1 MKFLYDKIML
11 MADKDMGNIIYIS
24 SIFSLVLLIFFTTF
38 QNSFSLVNSKSPFS
52 ESNAKIE
59 NISSSTSDGKYFVNL
74 QYGPEIK
81 NGEPTFFMVNM
92 FENNKDKQTSMRHV
106 DCDFII
112 QRDGIELY
120 KMSTKYGE
128 PFYHS
133 INGVMLPS
141 FRFSDSGKYTIS
153 VEIAAQFFIPITPE
167 FANFSAIVT
176 PTPDGDLK
184 ITLSA

>member
-1 MKFLYDKIML
+1 ML
-11 MADKDMGNIIYIS
+11 MGDKDMGNIIYIS
-24 SIFSLVLLIFFTTF
+24 SIISLVLLIFFTTF

-153 VEIAAQFFIPITPE
+153 VEIAAQFFIPIGPV
-167 FANFSAIVT
+167 FANFSAAVS
-176 PTPDGDLK
+176 PTSDGNLK
-184 ITLSA
+184 VNLST

>member
-1 MKFLYDKIML
+1 MIISLLLLYI
-11 MADKDMGNIIYIS
+11 
-24 SIFSLVLLIFFTTF
+24 TTL

-52 ESNAKIE
+52 ESNAKIK

-81 NGEPTFFMVNM
+81 SGEPTFFMVNM
-92 FENNKDKQTSMRHV
+92 FDNNKDKQIRMRHV

-120 KMSTKYGE
+120 KMSKKYGE

-141 FRFSDSGKYTIS
+141 FLFSEPGNYTIS
-153 VEIAAQFFIPITPE
+153 VEIAAELFIPIGPV
-167 FANFSAIVT
+167 FANYSSLLLQTETWKSNYQLRYTKVLTFVRFTFIAKKVNT
-176 PTPDGDLK
+176 M
-184 ITLSA
+184 

>member
-1 MKFLYDKIML
+1 ML

-153 VEIAAQFFIPITPE
+153 VEIAAQLFIPITPV
-167 FANFSAIVT
+167 FDNFSAAIYT
-176 PTPDGDLK
+176 NMIIDIL
-184 ITLSA
+184 

>member
-1 MKFLYDKIML
+1 MGDKGMRNITCISLIISLLLLLYI
-11 MADKDMGNIIYIS
+11 
-24 SIFSLVLLIFFTTF
+24 TTL
-38 QNSFSLVNSKSPFS
+38 QNSFSLINTKSPFS
-52 ESNAKIE
+52 ESDAKIE
-59 NISSSTSDGKYFVNL
+59 SISSGTSDGKYFVNL
-74 QYGPEIK
+74 QYGPALVRK
-81 NGEPTFFMVNM
+81 GEPTFFMANL
-92 FENNKDKQTSMRHV
+92 FDNTGDKQIRMRHV

-141 FRFSDSGKYTIS
+141 FRFSEPGNYTIS
-153 VEIAAQFFIPITPE
+153 VEIAAQLFIPITPV

-176 PTPDGDLK
+176 PTPDVDLK
-184 ITLSA
+184 INLST

>member
-1 MKFLYDKIML
+1 MRNITCISLIISLLLLLYI
-11 MADKDMGNIIYIS
+11 
-24 SIFSLVLLIFFTTF
+24 TTL
-38 QNSFSLVNSKSPFS
+38 QNSFSLANTKSPFS
-52 ESNAKIE
+52 ESTAKIN

-81 NGEPTFFMVNM
+81 TGEPTFFMVNM
-92 FENNKDKQTSMRHV
+92 FDNNKDKQIRMRHV

-112 QRDGIELY
+112 QRDGIELF

-141 FRFSDSGKYTIS
+141 FPFSEPGNYTIS
-153 VEIAAQFFIPITPE
+153 VEIAAELFIPIIPV
-167 FANFSAIVT
+167 FANFSAAIS
-176 PTPDGDLK
+176 PTADGNLEIK
-184 ITLSA
+184 LSP

>member
-1 MKFLYDKIML
+1 MINSLLLLYI
-11 MADKDMGNIIYIS
+11 
-24 SIFSLVLLIFFTTF
+24 TTL

-52 ESNAKIE
+52 ESNAKIK

-81 NGEPTFFMVNM
+81 SGEPTFFMVNM
-92 FENNKDKQTSMRHV
+92 FDNNKDEQIRMRHV

-141 FRFSDSGKYTIS
+141 FRFSEPGNYTIS
-153 VEIAAQFFIPITPE
+153 VEIAAELFIPIGPV
-167 FANFSAIVT
+167 FANFSAVVS
-176 PTPDGDLK
+176 PAADGNLEIK
-184 ITLSA
+184 LST

>member
-1 MKFLYDKIML
+1 MRNITCISLIISLLLLLYI
-11 MADKDMGNIIYIS
+11 
-24 SIFSLVLLIFFTTF
+24 TTL
-38 QNSFSLVNSKSPFS
+38 QNSFSLVNTKSPFS
-52 ESNAKIE
+52 ESNAKIK

-81 NGEPTFFMVNM
+81 SGEPTFFMVNM
-92 FENNKDKQTSMRHV
+92 FDNNNDKQIRMRHV

-112 QRDGIELY
+112 QRDGIELF

-141 FRFSDSGKYTIS
+141 FRFSESGNYTIS
-153 VEIAAQFFIPITPE
+153 VEIAAQLFIPIIPV

-176 PTPDGDLK
+176 PTSDGDLK
-184 ITLSA
+184 INLST